1 MTQITLFAQVIA
13 LLPKEIIRKIIR
25 DAGTDKHCKGYNTWI
40 QLVSM
45 IFCQFSNCDSVR
57 DISNG
62 LKSATGN
69 LNHPGISRAAGGL
82 GAQRLP
88 VQDAHQIT
96 GFHSGLADHI
106 GLRLGALYHV
116 KGCRKDAHI
125 A

>member
-69 LNHPGISRAAGGL
+69 LNHPGTVAY
-82 GAQRLP
+82 QN
-88 VQDAHQIT
+88 AHRDSSV
-96 GFHSGLADHI
+96 F
-106 GLRLGALYHV
+106 
-116 KGCRKDAHI
+116 
-125 A
+125 